1 MDKEALQKQMRRDQI
16 QKEILK
22 LTDKIIQ
29 ATADMK
35 KYGPKFK
42 RQGFKMVAEERSGM
56 VRNSFEGARKSLM
69 AARKNI
75 YKLQAELKSL

>member
-1 MDKEALQKQMRRDQI
+1 MDKSDLKKQMRKDQI

-22 LTDKIIQ
+22 LTDKIIS

-35 KYGPKFK
+35 KFGPKFK
-42 RQGFKMVAEERSGM
+42 RQGFKLVAEERSGM

-69 AARKNI
+69 AARKKI
-75 YKLQAELKSL
+75 YKLQEELKSL